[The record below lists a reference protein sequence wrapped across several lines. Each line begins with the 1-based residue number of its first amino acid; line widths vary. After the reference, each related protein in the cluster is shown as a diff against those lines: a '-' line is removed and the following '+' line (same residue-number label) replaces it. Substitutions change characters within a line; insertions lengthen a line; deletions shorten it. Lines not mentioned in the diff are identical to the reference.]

1 MSAAGSSPA
10 NGCSLAHVPEPDVF
24 KDTKVIVMG
33 RFLAGLGSG
42 LLVLSSWVSPV
53 LAEPLPCW
61 SVRHEGSDYTVCEVD
76 LRRQL
81 LKFFW
86 KRPDGQP
93 YRYLSSLPRSLGSQS
108 GRLLFALNAGMYH
121 PDYRPVG
128 LYVENGREL
137 IRANTNTAD
146 LAGAFPE
153 NLGTVAKGN
162 GFVQYFSN
170 LKTQA
175 AVQ

>member
-1 MSAAGSSPA
+1 MPVLSGSRAAESAGLPLPAGER
-10 NGCSLAHVPEPDVF
+10 NGVRGTRELVLNCRNTDECCGVVTGKWLLACARAAKDLDVF
-24 KDTKVIVMG
+24 KDTKVLVMG

-121 PDYRPVG
+121 PD
-128 LYVENGREL
+128 
-137 IRANTNTAD
+137 
-146 LAGAFPE
+146 
-153 NLGTVAKGN
+153 
-162 GFVQYFSN
+162 
-170 LKTQA
+170 
-175 AVQ
+175 